1 MGYRVELRITDEI
14 GNEARCPTD
23 GRRHKTLVHAWSA
36 GMQAARV
43 EAVRHG
49 ANVQVR
55 ILDDLD
61 AVTVTG
67 SVDAPLSA

>member
-14 GNEARCPTD
+14 GNETRCPTD

-36 GMQAARV
+36 GMQAARG